1 MRKILFIANFNSVMK
16 EINSVLTEF
25 FQVQVCSANQQTV
38 AGMLSMYDPEAIFV
52 CLTEIDHAEIGLF
65 DIIAEKSKKVPV
77 LTFGTEIES
86 RICQKYISNN
96 TFAALY
102 RPSVNQR
109 IVERLFQLMGYDPS
123 EEIEKIKGENDTR
136 KHILCVDDDAIILRG
151 LKKMIPEQYRVSV
164 ANSGTK
170 AIFMLEQDKPDLIFL
185 DYEMPIIDGK
195 KTLEMIRSQKE
206 LADIPVVFLT
216 GLGERK
222 YIESVLELKPAGYIL
237 KPPLKDNI
245 VKIIEKILG

>member
-1 MRKILFIANFNSVMK
+1 MRKVLFIANFNSVMK
-16 EINSVLTEF
+16 EINAGLTEY
-25 FQVQVCSANQQTV
+25 FQIQVCSANQQTV
-38 AGMLSMYDPEAIFV
+38 KGMLSMYEPEAIVV
-52 CLTEIDHAEIGLF
+52 CLTEIDSAEAGLF
-65 DIIAEKSKKVPV
+65 DIIAEKSSEVPV
-77 LTFGTEIES
+77 LIIGTEHEA
-86 RICQKYISNN
+86 RICQKYLSNN
-96 TFAALY
+96 TFAVLY
-102 RPSVNQR
+102 RPTLNQR
-109 IVERLFQLMGYDPS
+109 IVERLFQLMGCDPS
-123 EEIEKIKGENDTR
+123 EEIDRIKSENDSR

-185 DYEMPIIDGK
+185 DYEMPILDGK

-206 LADIPVVFLT
+206 FAGIPVVFLT

-245 VKIIEKILG
+245 VKTIQKILG